1 MARICVIRLKP
12 YPQDARFIK
21 EIDALVGAGHEVVI
35 VCGGRDGQPG
45 TERRGSLTVHRL
57 PISASRGNPARYLAQ
72 YGAFL
77 AGATLL
83 VARLHLR
90 RAFDVVQANSLP
102 DVLVFAALVP
112 KLLGARVV
120 LQLLECMPEF
130 MSLKYGLPLRH
141 PAVRAVA
148 LAERASI
155 AFANR
160 VITCNELMRTRF
172 ADRGAPAEK
181 IHVVMLSSDETMFDP
196 ERARATAPRQDGTFL
211 VTYHG
216 TLEASLGADTLVRAA
231 ALLRDEMPGLRVRI
245 FGDGTL
251 RAELRRIVTGA
262 GIEDRVTFSE
272 GFVPLPELLDGLAAA
287 DAGVV
292 PTKSNAMRDLTHS
305 TKMFDLIAMRK
316 PAIVAR
322 TAAVEAY
329 FDDSCLQL
337 FTSDDPADLARA
349 IRELAADAARR
360 EDMVMR
366 ATVVSEPYRWVHQR
380 ERYLALVDG
389 LATRTE
395 RAVAA

>member
-1 MARICVIRLKP
+1 MARICLIRLKP

-21 EIDALVGAGHEVVI
+21 EVDALIGAGHEVDVI
-35 VCGGRDGQPG
+35 CGRRAGQPA
-45 TERRGSLTVHRL
+45 TERRGRLTVHRL
-57 PISASRGNPARYLAQ
+57 PIAASRGNPVHYLAQ

-77 AGATLL
+77 AAATLL

-90 RAFDVVQANSLP
+90 RGFDVVQANSLP

-120 LQLLECMPEF
+120 LQLLECTPEF
-130 MSLKYGLPLRH
+130 VSLKYGLSLGH
-141 PAVRAVA
+141 PIVYLAA
-148 LAERASI
+148 LVERACI
-155 AFANR
+155 AFADR
-160 VITCNELMRTRF
+160 VITCNDLMRARY
-172 ADRGAPAEK
+172 AERGAPVEK
-181 IHVVMLSSDETMFDP
+181 IHVVMLSSDETIFDP
-196 ERARATAPRQDGTFL
+196 ERARSSAKTDGTFL

-216 TLEASLGADTLVRAA
+216 TLEESLGADTLVRAA
-231 ALLRDEMPGLRVRI
+231 ALLRDEMPELRVRV

-251 RAELRRIVTGA
+251 KPELVRIVKDA
-262 GIEDRVTFSE
+262 RIDERVTFSE
-272 GFVPLPELLDGLAAA
+272 GFVPLSELLDGLAAA
-287 DAGVV
+287 DAGAV
-292 PTKSNAMRDLTHS
+292 PTKSNAMRELTHS

-349 IRELAADAARR
+349 IRELAADPERR
-360 EDMVMR
+360 ERMVRR
-366 ATVVSEPYRWVHQR
+366 AAEVSEPYRWVHQR
-380 ERYLALVDG
+380 TRYLALVDQ
-389 LATRTE
+389 LAARVE